1 MDIQNAVYPTSER
14 IAALAGDTARE
25 PAVMLNLLK
34 FRARAA
40 YADGRASALT
50 GREAYALYGAG
61 MKAVVER
68 EGGRV
73 IFAGQ
78 ARALVIGEMA
88 ALWDAVAVVEYPST
102 ADFVRIVTLPE
113 VMALAVHREAGLEG
127 QILIRVAA
135 TEI

>member
-1 MDIQNAVYPTSER
+1 MIEPVEPTPAQLE
-14 IAALAGDTARE
+14 AFAGADQSA
-25 PAVMLNLLK
+25 PVCMVNLLK
-34 FRARAA
+34 FRDRAA

-50 GREAYALYGAG
+50 GREAYGLYGAG

-78 ARALVIGEMA
+78 AKGLVIGEMA
-88 ALWDAVAVVEYPST
+88 ALWDAVAVVEYPSA

-113 VMALAVHREAGLEG
+113 VMALAVHRQAGLEG

-135 TEI
+135 AEI